1 MRIPS
6 IILVALLPSLAS
18 ASAPT
23 CGPSTVPCLSDV
35 ACEPNSTTSSC
46 TSPLDFVLAVDTS
59 SGMRSSMGA
68 VKDFMKEFIGKF
80 TLSDLGPKV
89 ALLTFNSDEATA
101 LSDLS
106 SNATA
111 LLASID
117 GMGDAAGLTSVKVG
131 LDEAQAILNNASRGA
146 RVGYAAPIVLLL
158 SDGEDS
164 ATGGGLYTCFSPA
177 LNPNC
182 AMKVAV
188 DRVKAGDANNRAIKI
203 LWVGWNPVF
212 PPYYETEGSISRG
225 VPRDYISSSPVE
237 EYYVDGGDPEKAIKE
252 IDGIVKK
259 ACITV
264 QAVCPAA
271 DGHCSSAATSIVVA
285 GRGFRDVDT
294 LRCRIGDTEASA
306 YRDAAYVNSTR
317 IRCESAQTALA
328 LGNVDPSD
336 WDKPIVLDVSVS
348 VDDGTHWT
356 PVGHAG
362 ARVTI
367 SCRFPP
373 PSPPPPIPPPPPPR
387 RRRRGEWTLRSRC

>member
-106 SNATA
+106 SNETA
-111 LLASID
+111 LRASID

-164 ATGGGLYTCFSPA
+164 ATGGGLWPQH
-177 LNPNC
+177 
-182 AMKVAV
+182 
-188 DRVKAGDANNRAIKI
+188 G
-203 LWVGWNPVF
+203 
-212 PPYYETEGSISRG
+212 
-225 VPRDYISSSPVE
+225 
-237 EYYVDGGDPEKAIKE
+237 
-252 IDGIVKK
+252 
-259 ACITV
+259 
-264 QAVCPAA
+264 Q
-271 DGHCSSAATSIVVA
+271 
-285 GRGFRDVDT
+285 
-294 LRCRIGDTEASA
+294 
-306 YRDAAYVNSTR
+306 
-317 IRCESAQTALA
+317 
-328 LGNVDPSD
+328 
-336 WDKPIVLDVSVS
+336 
-348 VDDGTHWT
+348 
-356 PVGHAG
+356 
-362 ARVTI
+362 
-367 SCRFPP
+367 
-373 PSPPPPIPPPPPPR
+373 PPPR
-387 RRRRGEWTLRSRC
+387 CEPSSVASCAPQVLLRAGEYVVLDKPPDVRMDGVNHAVMMNTLAEHWLGALPRFCHRLDYGTSGLLLGAFSKRAAASRSNSMRRPRAQPCHASATPTPSSGT